1 MTNLLVEGGVAGAHA
16 GEGGVDDVMGS
27 DEGSGGGGARGG
39 QGHLPEGRVDLGAR
53 PLGGDGGGEKAG
65 ETATSVVRRT
75 NASMQARLPRAG
87 AREGR
92 PAGRAALARTRAG
105 QTGLHGGIGTSDYT
119 RRRFPCFLASAV
131 ASQRACAKV
140 YPALGEMSLTPPST
154 ATAAALVAAHDV
166 VNSALTGVRTRHAA
180 LDKQIRHW
188 VRRIPSI
195 MRFWLGFRAH
205 K

>member
-1 MTNLLVEGGVAGAHA
+1 MCYVSVCAAGGPGSRRSCYETASTTAF
-16 GEGGVDDVMGS
+16 VD
-27 DEGSGGGGARGG
+27 EATGGAAA
-39 QGHLPEGRVDLGAR
+39 LILDFGR
-53 PLGGDGGGEKAG
+53 
-65 ETATSVVRRT
+65 S
-75 NASMQARLPRAG
+75 
-87 AREGR
+87 

-105 QTGLHGGIGTSDYT
+105 QAGLHGGIGTSDYT

-154 ATAAALVAAHDV
+154 ATAVALVAAHDV

-188 VRRIPSI
+188 VDGTTRSAYHPHLTR
-195 MRFWLGFRAH
+195 GFQLPPLARLLDRV
-205 K
+205 